1 MHWFYTRIKVY
12 YISKGQL
19 IKEVNTVGKYQ
30 LDKKG
35 KEAVSKYH
43 EKQTPNKIDKKAHL
57 AKLRESYMKKKK

>member
-1 MHWFYTRIKVY
+1 M
-12 YISKGQL
+12 
-19 IKEVNTVGKYQ
+19 GKYQ